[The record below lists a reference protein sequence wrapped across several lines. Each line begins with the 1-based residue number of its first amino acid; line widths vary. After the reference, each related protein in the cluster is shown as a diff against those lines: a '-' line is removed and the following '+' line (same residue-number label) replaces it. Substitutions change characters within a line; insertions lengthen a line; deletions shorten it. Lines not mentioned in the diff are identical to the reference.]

1 MIQALIAGTMM
12 APAETRDGKNDSS
25 FTLAKVRVVAGDGE
39 SLIVNAIAFAPHVSA
54 VLRALTE
61 GDAIAVAG
69 ALTPKVWLDKQGNAR
84 PALDMIVSRVLTA
97 DPLAPVHDDSRPS
110 FSAVRD

>member
-12 APAETRDGKNDSS
+12 APADVRGGKNDSS
-25 FTLAKVRVVAGDGE
+25 FTLAKLKVVMGDGQ
-39 SLIVNAIAFAPHVSA
+39 SLIVNAIAFEPHVSA
-54 VLRALTE
+54 ALRALAE

-84 PALDMIVSRVLTA
+84 PALDMIVSRVLTT
-97 DPLAPVHDDSRPS
+97 DPLAPCHDDPRTS